1 MTEVRKQTPGLE
13 SSLTSMDWLHTIN
26 VVPGLPN
33 KHGKKEV
40 NNNGLISK
48 TSSSPA
54 AGNSHSSDEF
64 EHDETSQESPR
75 LTGTAQH
82 KDGKPPYSYANL
94 ITFAVNSTPRK
105 MMTLCDIYQW
115 IQDNFPYFK
124 DAGNGWKVGVG
135 RMLHITVIS
144 KVYV

>member
-1 MTEVRKQTPGLE
+1 MAEVRKPPPGLE

-26 VVPGLPN
+26 AVPGLPQ
-33 KHGKKEV
+33 KIGTGKSEV
-40 NNNGLISK
+40 NNNGLASK
-48 TSSSPA
+48 SST
-54 AGNSHSSDEF
+54 GGTSHSSDEF
-64 EHDETSQESPR
+64 EQDDSSQDSPR
-75 LTGTAQH
+75 LTGNTPQ

-124 DAGNGWKVGVG
+124 DAGNGWKV
-135 RMLHITVIS
+135 LEFQQ
-144 KVYV
+144 